1 MEEGMTAIAEE
12 QAAPAIE
19 TQTPETEPRDEPIDL
34 DAPDQPETE
43 AQAPETEGEQPEGE
57 EGEPSADETPAGSE
71 FAEIE
76 INGKTYQVPAE
87 IKDGYLMQA
96 DYTRKTQEV
105 AEMRREMEAKAAEI
119 EQAFN
124 MSQEFVE
131 TRATLLN
138 VDNELAQFQNV
149 NWEQYENEDPMGA
162 MSAWRRFQ
170 QLKEARNQIAGN
182 LERVQTQRNAAK
194 EQETANRLRETR
206 EFAETKIPGWT
217 PEVDAKITAF
227 AEQDLGLTR
236 DTLLS
241 AYNPQLYKML
251 HLAWLGSQSL
261 QKQQAAPKPSTPPVQ
276 PLRTVSAKAN
286 ASVTKDPENMSM
298 AEYVAF
304 RNAQARKK

>member
-19 TQTPETEPRDEPIDL
+19 TQTPGTEPRDEPIDL
-34 DAPDQPETE
+34 DAPEQPETE
-43 AQAPETEGEQPEGE
+43 AQASEPEGEQPEGE
-57 EGEPSADETPAGSE
+57 EGEPSADEPPAEPE

-105 AEMRREMEAKAAEI
+105 AEMRRSMEAKAAEI

-124 MSQEFVE
+124 MSQEVVE
-131 TRATLLN
+131 ARATLLN
-138 VDNELAQFQNV
+138 IDNELSQFQNV

-162 MSAWRRFQ
+162 MSAWRRVQ
-170 QLKEARNQIAGN
+170 QLKEARSQIAGN
-182 LERVQTQRNAAK
+182 LDQVQSQRNAAM

-206 EFAETKIPGWT
+206 EFAETKIPGWS
-217 PEVDAKITAF
+217 PDVDAKVTDF
-227 AEQDLGLTR
+227 AVKELGLTL
-236 DTLLS
+236 DTLKS
-241 AYNPQLYKML
+241 AYTPQVYKTL
-251 HLAWLGSQSL
+251 HLAWLGHQSL

-286 ASVTKDPENMSM
+286 ASVTKDPAEMSM
-298 AEYVAF
+298 DEYVAF
-304 RNAQARKK
+304 RNAQMRKK